1 MKKLTCLLASAV
13 CLFLVGCQ
21 QTPDIP
27 NDVTHWEAKGTHW
40 EAETDFLYS
49 KENTEKYWKVTFTC
63 DTPENVYDKSG
74 TVSFALGTGE
84 GTEIYTY
91 SKTEGVL
98 QKEEIHDPP
107 EIERV
112 KPISDTSFEVLYDM
126 ELMDF
131 SPIEDQKINVQIG
144 SGVEDESI
152 NLRYIES
159 K

>member
-1 MKKLTCLLASAV
+1 M
-13 CLFLVGCQ
+13 
-21 QTPDIP
+21 
-27 NDVTHWEAKGTHW
+27 
-40 EAETDFLYS
+40 
-49 KENTEKYWKVTFTC
+49 
-63 DTPENVYDKSG
+63 
-74 TVSFALGTGE
+74 GTGE